1 MLRRKIPIQME
12 IEKFQLSVESVF
24 GKRIVNRPDCEEL
37 SIAVFNKTK
46 LLINYNTLR
55 RFFGLAGKKNS
66 SNISKSSL
74 DILAVYCGFQ
84 SYFDFCAQLEAIDN
98 LGKLYKLQLEVIQ
111 QDSFTLATA
120 EKYLSQLNK
129 NEHLYSLMNSIVL
142 VAFNRGDLAFLKQI
156 FKLKKVFNGD
166 DYFIAHLYFLIQT
179 IGVQVQ
185 INLQFSNELWKTWS
199 NEKQARFFYFELF
212 VDMNQLVNSHYVAIE
227 YYLKNTT
234 KQQDLIFA
242 HSLLA
247 WRYLMLNDIK
257 NAKKE
262 VSKIENIPLK
272 EHIHPIP
279 IARLF
284 NCKLLIEYMETGSV
298 SMYLLNEIL
307 KCQKQFSYNTRPF
320 FEHFITEGLAIT
332 NCTDLALNFIQEA
345 NKKVQLNQYFY
356 LNGSTERLKILEAYC
371 LMKHGNKKESKE
383 LIKTIKLENLDS
395 ISKEYDSIFYFAID
409 KSKNKDKDLLFI
421 KKIKYQ
427 KLYDLL

>member
-1 MLRRKIPIQME
+1 ME
-12 IEKFQLSVESVF
+12 IEKFQLTVESVF

-37 SIAVFNKTK
+37 SITIFKKTK
-46 LLINYNTLR
+46 HLINYNTLR
-55 RFFGLAGKKNS
+55 RFFGLAGKKN
-66 SNISKSSL
+66 NINVSKGSL
-74 DILAVYCGFQ
+74 DILAIYCDFQ
-84 SYFDFCAQLEAIDN
+84 SYFDFCTQLGAIDN

-111 QDSFTLATA
+111 QKSFTITSI

-129 NEHLYSLMNSIVL
+129 NEDLYSLMNFIVL

-156 FKLKKVFNGD
+156 FKLKKVFNGN

-185 INLQFSNELWKTWS
+185 NHPQFSNELWKSWA

-212 VDMNQLVNSHYVAIE
+212 VDMNNLVNSHYIGIE
-227 YYLKNTT
+227 YYLKHTT
-234 KQQDLIFA
+234 KHQDLIFA

-262 VSKIENIPLK
+262 IAIIENIPLK

-284 NCKLLIEYMETGSV
+284 NCKLLIEHQEAGSV
-298 SMYLLNEIL
+298 SKKLLNEISIY
-307 KCQKQFSYNTRPF
+307 QKQFSNNTRPF
-320 FEHFITEGLAIT
+320 FEHFITEGLAVT
-332 NCTDLALNFIQEA
+332 NCTNLALSFIQEA

-371 LMKHGNKKESKE
+371 LMKHANIKQSNE
-383 LIKTIKLENLDS
+383 LIKKINLEDLDS
-395 ISKEYDSIFYFAID
+395 FSKEYDSIFYYAID
-409 KSKNKDKDLLFI
+409 KSKNQDKDLLFI
-421 KKIKYQ
+421 KKTNYQ